1 VGWVMG
7 WVGGWVGGWGGV
19 GVLRLMRMTFSCWK
33 CCRILI
39 SRSVR
44 FVSVRCSKALLI
56 FLIATFSPVV
66 LSMALHTTPYAPWPM
81 GLSSV

>member
-1 VGWVMG
+1 MGWVMG
-7 WVGGWVGGWGGV
+7 WVGGWVVGWGGV